1 MSAKS
6 RQGERQL
13 TLPVREENIVESRPI
28 TPPCRK
34 VVGGPVSNGLLLLPP
49 DSDNIQF
56 NSTASIAT
64 QTKKRYG
71 SADRIQRKLCTVERS
86 NSAGGR
92 LIDERNVDHSGI
104 LEESQN
110 HEPVQTEL
118 KTSQPSQKKADVKPG
133 SISQELKNG
142 KSHETVNDINNCLDN
157 LHVNEDLPI
166 ELKAEFLSCV
176 MEKNYEKALHL
187 CNEMLAFDPENITA
201 VEFQI
206 VIKEKLQQESSSDDD
221 SEEDES
227 ETDES
232 EADDVDNNSD
242 ESADSDNEDDEDGDE
257 DEENEED
264 NQDSDESSDDE
275 EEEESDSDS
284 DIEIPTGPI
293 NLLMGGLPLRP
304 SSAPPDDRLRKT

>member
-6 RQGERQL
+6 RQGESQL
-13 TLPVREENIVESRPI
+13 ASVLREENIVESRPI

-34 VVGGPVSNGLLLLPP
+34 VVGGPVSNGLLVLPP

-64 QTKKRYG
+64 QTKKRHG
-71 SADRIQRKLCTVERS
+71 SADRVQRKLCTVERS

-92 LIDERNVDHSGI
+92 LIDERNVDHSGM

-118 KTSQPSQKKADVKPG
+118 KTSQPSLKKKADMKPEN
-133 SISQELKNG
+133 ISQELTNG
-142 KSHETVNDINNCLDN
+142 KSDETVNDVNNCLDN
-157 LHVNEDLPI
+157 LHVREDLPI

-187 CNEMLAFDPENITA
+187 CNEMLAIDPENKTA

-227 ETDES
+227 ETNDSETDDIDNNDDES
-232 EADDVDNNSD
+232 G
-242 ESADSDNEDDEDGDE
+242 DSDNEDDEDEDE
-257 DEENEED
+257 DDED
-264 NQDSDESSDDE
+264 DQDSDESSDDE

-284 DIEIPTGPI
+284 DIEIPTGSI

-304 SSAPPDDRLRKT
+304 SSAPPGDQLGNT